1 MGWFIS
7 PHKTEPDMGDPTS
20 KQLGQQNFQIF
31 YIPLSF
37 KFTLLNVKFLVY
49 LPK

>member
-7 PHKTEPDMGDPTS
+7 SHKTEPDMGDPIS
-20 KQLGQQNFQIF
+20 KQLVQQNFQIF

-37 KFTLLNVKFLVY
+37 KFTLLNGKFLVY